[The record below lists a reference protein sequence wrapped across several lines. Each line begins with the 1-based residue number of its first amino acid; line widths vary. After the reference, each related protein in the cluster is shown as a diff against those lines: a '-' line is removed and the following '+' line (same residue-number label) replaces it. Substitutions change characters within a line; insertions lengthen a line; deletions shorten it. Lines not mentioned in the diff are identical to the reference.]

1 METLYFY
8 IAFGVLIVWTITLT
22 VLYITAI
29 RHYKKL
35 SINKDQGLE
44 DAINTI
50 FAGLKDLDKRSTS
63 IQNRVDNIEEE
74 SLEHIQKVAIKRF
87 NPFGDTGGNQ
97 SFAVTFLD
105 ANDNGIVFSS
115 LHGRSGTRIYGK
127 PIKSGKQDGYELSE
141 EEKDII
147 NLAIK
152 GDANGE

>member
-1 METLYFY
+1 MSNLYFY
-8 IAFGVLIVWTITLT
+8 IALGVLAAWAITLT
-22 VLYITAI
+22 VLYITAV

-50 FAGLKDLDKRSTS
+50 FGGLKDLDERIMSTEDR
-63 IQNRVDNIEEE
+63 IGKIEEG
-74 SLEHIQKVAIKRF
+74 SMKHIQKVAIQRF

-97 SFAVTFLD
+97 SFTVTFLD
-105 ANDNGIVFSS
+105 ADNDGIVFSS

-127 PIKSGKQDGYELSE
+127 PVKSGSQDGYELSQ

-147 NLAIK
+147 KLAIK
-152 GDANGE
+152 GDNNGK